1 MKSGCSPFVPVSLLI
16 VILCVATGVNAQQS
30 KIDSLR
36 SMVSSTSD
44 TVRITALN
52 NLAYEVVFSDPV
64 EAQEIANQ
72 SIDESTELGFAKG
85 LLGGYRVL
93 GISHDLRSEYVQAI
107 DAYKKAMPI
116 ALQLNDPAQTAS
128 VQNVLGVAYY
138 HLSQYNVALEY
149 FLDALKLTEKTGKPR
164 YLANIYTNIGLV
176 YHDQNDLDKA
186 LDYYEKALVYGEQAY
201 DLRMMGRV
209 SNNIGIILNTKGLYD
224 GARIY
229 YEQSLNYKSKVN
241 DEIGASATQQN
252 LAVVYKNLGNL
263 GKANELLQQSR
274 KTKEEAGDL
283 MGLIQVF
290 DTQIG
295 IWISQK
301 KFAEAMDLLK
311 KSEEILEQINSK
323 EPYINL
329 FHRYKEY
336 YYARGQYDI
345 SEQWQEK
352 KDSIREVLF
361 NETKSNQLA
370 TLQSVYE
377 LDKKETEI
385 KLLQNERDNQAL
397 QRDIVLILLIG
408 GVIVV
413 IIIGVWFYQRQ
424 RQQKAMFA
432 AQQKLHD
439 AEIQNAQLRESELK
453 RELEYKNRELTS
465 YTINFVQKGQL
476 FEELKENIASLMN
489 SSESDVAMKLN
500 PLKKVVDSNYQ
511 IDKEWDD
518 FKLRFEEVHAGF
530 FEQLKAEYPELS
542 NSDLRLCSLLRLNM
556 TMKESAKILGI
567 STDSVKTSR
576 YRLRKKLNLD
586 RDENLTD
593 FIMRFGTVGAT
604 LN

>member
-1 MKSGCSPFVPVSLLI
+1 VPVSLLI

-72 SIDESTELGFAKG
+72 SIDESTELEYAKG

>member
-72 SIDESTELGFAKG
+72 SIDESTELEYAKG

-116 ALQLNDPAQTAS
+116 ALQLNEPAQTAS

>member
-1 MKSGCSPFVPVSLLI
+1 MKTLGSSFVPASILFL
-16 VILCVATGVNAQQS
+16 ILCVATGVFAQRS

-36 SMVSSTSD
+36 NIVSSASD
-44 TVRITALN
+44 TTRIAALTS
-52 NLAYEVVFSDPV
+52 LAYEIVFSDPE
-64 EAQEIANQ
+64 EAQELANQ
-72 SIDESTELGFAKG
+72 AIDEAAQLEYAKG
-85 LLGGYRVL
+85 LLSGYRVL

-149 FLDALKLTEKTGKPR
+149 LLEALKLTEKAGNPR
-164 YLANIYTNIGLV
+164 YLANIFTNIGLV

-186 LDYYEKALVYGEQAY
+186 LDYYEKALVYGEQAN

-209 SNNIGIILNTKGLYD
+209 SNNIGIILNAKGLYD

-229 YEQSLNYKSKVN
+229 YEQSLEYKAKVN

-263 GKANELLQQSR
+263 DKANELLQQSR

-295 IWISQK
+295 IWIKQK

-311 KSEEILEQINSK
+311 KSEEILAQINSK

-345 SEQWQEK
+345 SEKWQEK

-370 TLQSVYE
+370 TLQAVYE

-397 QRDIVLILLIG
+397 QRNIILILLIAG
-408 GVIVV
+408 AVVVTIV
-413 IIIGVWFYQRQ
+413 GVWVYQRQ

-489 SSESDVAMKLN
+489 SAETDVAMKLN

-518 FKLRFEEVHAGF
+518 FKFRFEEVHTGF

-542 NSDLRLCSLLRLNM
+542 NSDLRLCALLRLNM

-593 FIMRFGTVGAT
+593 FIMKFGSLRTAT
-604 LN
+604 A

>member
-72 SIDESTELGFAKG
+72 SIDESTELEYAKG

>member
-1 MKSGCSPFVPVSLLI
+1 MMIRDFSIASGAPLLLI
-16 VILCVATGVNAQQS
+16 LGVATGVYGQQS

-36 SMVSSTSD
+36 SVVSSTSD
-44 TVRITALN
+44 TTRIAALN
-52 NLAYEVVFSDPV
+52 SLAYEVVFSDPE
-64 EAQEIANQ
+64 EAQELANQ
-72 SIDESTELGFAKG
+72 AIEEATELEDAKG

-116 ALQLNDPAQTAS
+116 ALQLNEPSQTAS

-138 HLSQYNVALEY
+138 HLSQYNIALEY
-149 FLDALKLTEKTGKPR
+149 FLGALKLSEKTGNPR

-186 LDYYEKALVYGEQAY
+186 LDYYEKALVYGEEAN

-209 SNNIGIILNTKGLYD
+209 CNNIGIILNTKGLYD

-229 YEQSLNYKSKVN
+229 YEQSLDYKTQVS
-241 DEIGASATQQN
+241 DDIGASATQQN
-252 LAVVYKNLGNL
+252 LAVVYKNLGDL
-263 GKANELLQQSR
+263 PRANSLLQQSR

-295 IWISQK
+295 IWITQK
-301 KFAEAMDLLK
+301 KFAEAMELLK

-345 SEQWQEK
+345 SEKWQEK
-352 KDSIREVLF
+352 KDSTREVLF

-385 KLLQNERDNQAL
+385 KLLQNERDNKAL
-397 QRDIVLILLIG
+397 QRNIVLILLVG
-408 GVIVV
+408 GAVMVA
-413 IIIGVWFYQRQ
+413 IIGVWFYQRQ
-424 RQQKAMFA
+424 RQQKEMFA

-453 RELEYKNRELTS
+453 RELEFKNRELTS

-489 SSESDVAMKLN
+489 SAETDVAMKLN
-500 PLKKVVDSNYQ
+500 PLKKMVDSNYQ

-593 FIMRFGTVGAT
+593 FIMKFGSVGVV